1 MKTAIFITAIA
12 LALCL
17 FAGNTFAATIC
28 LQDNFGGF
36 WQLKGGKVDKKSYT
50 LLRISGDL
58 SCAEPGS
65 ADITMKNSTTLVLGA
80 FTTHDSTGSGA
91 CFPILWSADLN
102 LSFAGSGTYD
112 GLGDGTIQGPFTLTP
127 INCSSFPTAKKQ
139 EINHD

>member
-12 LALCL
+12 LALGL

-28 LQDNFGGF
+28 LQDNFGAF

-65 ADITMKNSTTLVLGA
+65 ADITMKTSTTLVLGA
-80 FTTHDSTGSGA
+80 FTTHDSTGSGV